1 MSIGD
6 NKISSSTKTN
16 MSYTASNQPEQ
27 YTINLGARGRLVL
40 PAPLRERLGL
50 KEGDRLV
57 LTVQSD
63 GSLSLISL
71 REQVSKLQGLFK
83 DIAPGVSLADELIA
97 ERREEARQEAKQ

>member
-1 MSIGD
+1 MRD
-6 NKISSSTKTN
+6 TKIFSPTRTN
-16 MSYTASNQPEQ
+16 MVHTSSNQPEQ
-27 YTINLGARGRLVL
+27 YTLNLGARGRLVI

-57 LTVQSD
+57 LTVQAD
-63 GSLSLISL
+63 GSLRLISL

-97 ERREEARQEAKQ
+97 ERREEARREAEQ